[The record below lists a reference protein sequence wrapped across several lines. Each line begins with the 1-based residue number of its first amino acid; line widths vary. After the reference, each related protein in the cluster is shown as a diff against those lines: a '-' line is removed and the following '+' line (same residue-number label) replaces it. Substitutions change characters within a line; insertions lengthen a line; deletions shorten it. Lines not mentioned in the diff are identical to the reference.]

1 MSCCGSRSLG
11 YQEFPRGVLRV
22 RELGWLRSVYSRGEG
37 FTVVQQKEALSV
49 LLAEAGAE
57 GLQSMVTLRG
67 GFYFCHQA
75 TLFPSYLPGLPF
87 FLPWDLESNSKSYNS
102 LLCHSVRLLFVL

>member
-1 MSCCGSRSLG
+1 M
-11 YQEFPRGVLRV
+11 
-22 RELGWLRSVYSRGEG
+22 
-37 FTVVQQKEALSV
+37 

-102 LLCHSVRLLFVL
+102 LLCHSVQLLFVL